1 MDAKDEGE
9 CSKHPCAP
17 HGFNRNASH
26 GEDRYVCDCE
36 GWLPDRSCAGLELQA
51 RLDAVEAEL
60 AALRADARGHEQTLR
75 AALEFVSKFTS
86 GNSVM
91 RDVRAIAVRAGP
103 TIAQEATFLRD
114 QINARLLPDSGEVQP
129 PHDDGEG

>member
-1 MDAKDEGE
+1 MDADAVNTDELREMLNDIGRWDHIGE
-9 CSKHPCAP
+9 SFREAVCEVYGA
-17 HGFNRNASH
+17 GAW
-26 GEDRYVCDCE
+26 DRLLDA
-36 GWLPDRSCAGLELQA
+36 LDRLA
-51 RLDAVEAEL
+51 AVEAEL